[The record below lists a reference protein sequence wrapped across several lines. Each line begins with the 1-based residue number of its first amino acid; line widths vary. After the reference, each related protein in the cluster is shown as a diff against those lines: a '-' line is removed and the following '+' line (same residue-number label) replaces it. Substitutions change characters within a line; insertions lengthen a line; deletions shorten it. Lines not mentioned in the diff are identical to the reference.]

1 MEYIIRPAVESDWP
15 KIKQIY
21 EAGMDSGLAT
31 FETKAPSYESWSDS
45 ETSNCRLV
53 IESATQIRGFCKLS
67 LVSKRPVYSGVG
79 EVSIYVDPVYSGEGI
94 GHKLMQALIQASE
107 QQGFWTLEA
116 KIFPE
121 NEASIRL
128 HKKNGFREVG
138 VRERIGKRDGI
149 WRDNVLLERRSTIN
163 GIH

>member
-1 MEYIIRPAVESDWP
+1 MEYNIRPAVELDWP

-53 IESATQIRGFCKLS
+53 IESERRILGFCKLS

-79 EVSIYVDPVYSGEGI
+79 EVSIYIDPGYSGKGI
-94 GHKLMQALIQASE
+94 GQKLMEALVQASE

-128 HKKNGFREVG
+128 HKNNGFREVG
-138 VRERIGKRDGI
+138 VRERIGKRDGV
-149 WRDNVLLERRSTIN
+149 WRDNVLLERRSQLN
-163 GIH
+163 GIQ

>member
-1 MEYIIRPAVESDWP
+1 MDYIIRPAVESDWP
-15 KIKQIY
+15 QIKQIY

-31 FETKAPSYESWSDS
+31 FETKAPSYEYWSDS

-53 IESATQIRGFCKLS
+53 IESGTQILGFCKLL

-79 EVSIYVDPVYSGEGI
+79 EVSIYIDPGHSGKGI
-94 GHKLMQALIQASE
+94 GQKLMEALIQASE

-128 HKKNGFREVG
+128 HKNNGFREVG

-149 WRDNVLLERRSTIN
+149 WRDNVLLERRSQLN
-163 GIH
+163 GIQ

>member
-53 IESATQIRGFCKLS
+53 IESATQILGFCKLS
-67 LVSKRPVYSGVG
+67 LVSRRLVYSGVG
-79 EVSIYVDPVYSGEGI
+79 EVSIYVDPGYSGEGI
-94 GHKLMQALIQASE
+94 GHKLMQALIQTSE

-116 KIFPE
+116 KIFLA

-138 VRERIGKRDGI
+138 IRERIGKRDGI

-163 GIH
+163 GTH